1 MIQFVKKY
9 KHGLVILTYAIVY
22 LIFFEY
28 LERQPVRGFH
38 VIDTVFDN
46 SIPFCE
52 YFIVPY
58 LLWFPYQ
65 VITVLY
71 FIFCNKNKKEY
82 YQLIFNLMMGM
93 TIFLIVSYVYPNVL
107 HLRPH
112 EFPRDNIFT
121 DLVKFIYRTD
131 TPTNVLP
138 SIHVFNSLA
147 IHMSLSNCQSLKD
160 RKGVRIG
167 SLTLT
172 ILIIMSTMFLKQHSV
187 IDVCLG
193 STLALFGY
201 LFFYP
206 QKTTVHAHKKVVF
219 ESISKEKHRK
229 F

>member
-9 KHGLVILTYAIVY
+9 KHGLVILAYAIVY

-82 YQLIFNLMMGM
+82 YQLIFNMMMGM
-93 TIFLIVSYVYPNVL
+93 TVFLIVSYVYPNVL

-131 TPTNVLP
+131 RRCIQTGGFCERQTFWNWLRWLDSDCAV
-138 SIHVFNSLA
+138 
-147 IHMSLSNCQSLKD
+147 
-160 RKGVRIG
+160 
-167 SLTLT
+167 
-172 ILIIMSTMFLKQHSV
+172 
-187 IDVCLG
+187 
-193 STLALFGY
+193 
-201 LFFYP
+201 
-206 QKTTVHAHKKVVF
+206 
-219 ESISKEKHRK
+219 
-229 F
+229 